1 MQAANPYL
9 SAKDEQPVITP
20 FQGTEWG
27 DEISAKELPLR
38 ARVVTTRLVSLS
50 WGAVFKIEFTAIESQ
65 ATKPRT
71 VLPRYFIATDSQI
84 ALLNAED
91 PAAAIVQL
99 QTLTKAPEF
108 AAEDIYAINKGQRTY
123 QGNKNTTT
131 KLEVSGARC
140 VYRWSHT
147 SGHFTTVVWKRG
159 VGLVEFAQGRGARAD
174 GYRLVRTEAAGKP
187 RR

>member
-1 MQAANPYL
+1 MAANPYL
-9 SAKDEQPVITP
+9 VAKDQQPVAAS
-20 FQGTEWG
+20 FHGTEWG
-27 DEISAKELPLR
+27 DEIGAKELPLR
-38 ARVVTTRLVSLS
+38 ARVVTTRLALLA

-71 VLPRYFIATDSQI
+71 LLPRYFIATDDQI

-91 PAAAIVQL
+91 PEAAIAQL
-99 QTLTKAPEF
+99 KTLAKAPEL
-108 AAEDIYAINKGQRTY
+108 APEDIYAITKGQRTY
-123 QGNKNTTT
+123 QGNKNTTA

-174 GYRLVRTEAAGKP
+174 GYRLLRAEAAGKQ